1 MAVGMGLFFKTK
13 KIDGWLTINIQ
24 TDGIYLVHVN
34 ADAAEKPQVVS
45 VAFYPCDTSQVAK
58 TLEKVAREFHL
69 ERYHCTNLL
78 NPGEY
83 QLLSVEAPDV
93 PRDELKTAVRW
104 RIKDVLDFPVDDA
117 VIDVLDMPVDKDT
130 PERRGGLF
138 AVAASGQSIRY
149 RQSLFEAAEVPL
161 NVIDIPEMA
170 QRNISALMEPA
181 GRGLALLACDN
192 AGLLLTITFEGELC
206 LSRRFDVTLA
216 QLVQV
221 DAVQRSAVFDRI
233 TLELQRSFDHFESQF
248 RFIAVAKLMLAPFG
262 DGGADLQEYLSGN
275 LYMPVETVKLEK
287 LFDLARVPDLQQAR
301 SQQVFFSAIG
311 AALRQSAGSA

>member
-1 MAVGMGLFFKTK
+1 MGLFSKTK

-24 TDGIYLVHVN
+24 ADGIYLVHVKSGS
-34 ADAAEKPQVVS
+34 AGKPQVGS
-45 VAFYPCDTSQVAK
+45 VAFYPCDKAQVVK
-58 TLEKVAREFHL
+58 TLEKVAREYRL
-69 ERYHCTNLL
+69 ERYQCTNLL

-83 QLLSVEAPDV
+83 QLLSVEAPNV

-117 VIDVLDMPVDKDT
+117 MIEVLDIPVDKNT
-130 PERRGGLF
+130 PERKSGLF
-138 AVAASGQSIRY
+138 AVAASGQSIRQ
-149 RQSLFEAAEVPL
+149 RQSLFEAADVPL
-161 NVIDIPEMA
+161 GVIDIPEMA
-170 QRNISALMEPA
+170 QRNISALLEPV
-181 GRGLALLACDN
+181 GRGLALLACDSV
-192 AGLLLTITFEGELC
+192 GVLLTITFEGELC

-221 DAVQRSAVFDRI
+221 DLGQRSAVFDRI

-248 RFIAVAKLMLAPFG
+248 RFIAVAKLMLAPF
-262 DGGADLQEYLSGN
+262 ADNGTDLHDYLSGN

-287 LFDLARVPDLQQAR
+287 LFDLSRVPDLKQAR

-311 AALRQSAGSA
+311 AALRQPAGSA